1 MAEERKRRRGDRK
14 DAWLVRDLDAMH
26 LFMPYMIPGRTANE
40 AVLNEVI
47 DLEAVNAYLEAKNA
61 DGPEFRYTFFHV
73 ICAALAKAIALRP
86 KMNYFIS
93 GERLYERRELN
104 FAFVVKRQFTDA
116 SAEALAM
123 IAVDRDSDVSPV
135 AQIHDK
141 VQDFVFRTR
150 AQNRSE
156 GTTDKMNFLVKLP
169 RWLLRFAVWCMYRME
184 AHGVLPAS
192 LINDDPYHCTVFI
205 SNLGSIRMNASYHH
219 LANWGTNSLFV
230 VVGEKHMH
238 PFYAPDGTC
247 TVREALD
254 LGFTIDER
262 IADGVYFSKTM
273 RLVRHLLQHPELL
286 DAPVL
291 QPVDLDL
298 SLR

>member
-1 MAEERKRRRGDRK
+1 
-14 DAWLVRDLDAMH
+14 
-26 LFMPYMIPGRTANE
+26 
-40 AVLNEVI
+40 
-47 DLEAVNAYLEAKNA
+47 
-61 DGPEFRYTFFHV
+61 
-73 ICAALAKAIALRP
+73 
-86 KMNYFIS
+86 
-93 GERLYERRELN
+93 
-104 FAFVVKRQFTDA
+104 
-116 SAEALAM
+116 
-123 IAVDRDSDVSPV
+123 
-135 AQIHDK
+135 
-141 VQDFVFRTR
+141 
-150 AQNRSE
+150 
-156 GTTDKMNFLVKLP
+156 
-169 RWLLRFAVWCMYRME
+169 
-184 AHGVLPAS
+184 
-192 LINDDPYHCTVFI
+192 
-205 SNLGSIRMNASYHH
+205 MNASYHH